1 MSLIGQLIFDG
12 MAMGLV
18 FVLLAAGLVLI
29 SSVNKILFMSYC
41 MFYAIGAYA
50 TWYLIDSWHLPYVVS
65 LVLAVLFIGILGAL
79 CYILIFQR
87 LVRHEGGFLETLIAS
102 MGLLVILSRA
112 QLFAFGTM
120 AQKIPAVF
128 PGILSVFGINMAI
141 AKIVLIVIGIVIT
154 IILFWVYEKTKIGRA
169 MRTVAFLPEFAPLA
183 GININQ
189 IYLFTMV
196 LGICL
201 AGIAGGILA
210 PTYGVNPQ
218 MGSSILWT
226 VLLMVMLGGM
236 DSLLG
241 AVVGGIVI
249 GELLSFGQYYLGATI
264 QVYIFII
271 IGIIL
276 YFRPN
281 GLLGR
286 GIQIEV

>member
-29 SSVNKILFMSYC
+29 TSVNKILFMSYS

-50 TWYLIDSWHLPYVVS
+50 TWYLIDSWHLPYIVS
-65 LVLAVLFIGILGAL
+65 LVLAILSVGILGAL
-79 CYILIFQR
+79 CYTLIFQR

-102 MGLLVILSRA
+102 VGLLIILSKGN
-112 QLFAFGTM
+112 LLVFGTM
-120 AQKIPAVF
+120 PQKIPAVF
-128 PGILSVFGINMAI
+128 PGVLNVFGIKMAI

-154 IILFWVYEKTKIGRA
+154 IFLFWVYEKMKIGRA

-196 LGICL
+196 IGISL
-201 AGIAGGILA
+201 AGIAGGVLA
-210 PTYGVNPQ
+210 PTYGVNPT
-218 MGSSILWT
+218 MGTNVLWT

-241 AVVGGIVI
+241 AVVGGLVI
-249 GELLSFGQYYLGATI
+249 GQVLSFGQYYIGAPVQI
-264 QVYIFII
+264 IVFIFI
-271 IGIIL
+271 GTIL

-281 GLLGR
+281 GLLGH
-286 GIQIEV
+286 GISIET